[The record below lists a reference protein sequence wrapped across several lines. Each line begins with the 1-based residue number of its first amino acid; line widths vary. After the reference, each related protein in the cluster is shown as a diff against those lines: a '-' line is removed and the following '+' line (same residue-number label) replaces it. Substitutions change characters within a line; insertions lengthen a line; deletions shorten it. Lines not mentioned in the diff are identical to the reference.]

1 MNCVDVGQGLHAAVG
16 YDGNGNAVLHQG
28 DGLQVWRF
36 FALLHGPPVHR
47 DEVDSCS
54 LDRLDEIHGLPG
66 IQIDDQPT

>member
-1 MNCVDVGQGLHAAVG
+1 
-16 YDGNGNAVLHQG
+16 
-28 DGLQVWRF
+28 
-36 FALLHGPPVHR
+36 LLHGPPVHR